1 MIPESLVLLLF
12 LIGLFLLLTF
22 IAFYFNLLTNYF
34 TNNSNENFF
43 IRNIETISYKINS
56 VELSEETATKIMSI
70 CPVEA
75 ITLVNPSEIQLM
87 VSDAKCLGY
96 ACLRCVQ
103 LLLTEN

>member
-1 MIPESLVLLLF
+1 MIAESLVFLLF

-22 IAFYFNLLTNYF
+22 IAFYFNLLTNYIA
-34 TNNSNENFF
+34 NNPNENFF
-43 IRNIETISYKINS
+43 MRNVETISYEINS
-56 VELSEETATKIMSI
+56 VELSEEAATKILSI

-75 ITLVNPSEIQLM
+75 LTIANPSEIQLM
-87 VSDAKCLGY
+87 ISDTKCLGY